1 MKLPFHTLD
10 AGLFDRAQAL
20 LDEEW
25 LDRDADL
32 APIVPTGEAWVAWTR
47 ILLQAAQTGRW
58 PERLDKLNNVALA
71 PGV

>member
-1 MKLPFHTLD
+1 MPACST
-10 AGLFDRAQAL
+10 AQAL

-32 APIVPTGEAWVAWTR
+32 APIVPTGEAWVAWTL